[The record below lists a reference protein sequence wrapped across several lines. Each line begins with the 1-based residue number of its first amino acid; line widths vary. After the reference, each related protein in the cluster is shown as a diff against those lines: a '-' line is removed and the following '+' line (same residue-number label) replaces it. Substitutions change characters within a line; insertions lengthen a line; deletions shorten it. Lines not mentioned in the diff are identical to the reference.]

1 MVTVSFDI
9 TAGSSPSDTSQTGGY
24 IEGLPLTS
32 ASSSP
37 GGRPGSLKIYDS
49 YNGAASS
56 LTTECWMYCGNDSNT
71 LYIQYNSQNRGLIRS
86 ESSGKRI
93 MGVFTYLAT

>member
-9 TAGSSPSDTSQTGGY
+9 TCGSSPADSSQTGGY

-37 GGRPGSLKIYDS
+37 GGRPGVLRIFDS

-56 LTTECWMYCGNDSNT
+56 LTTECWMYCGANANT
-71 LYIQYNSQNRGLIRS
+71 LYIQYNSQNRGLIRA
-86 ESSGKRI
+86 ESAGKRI
-93 MGVFTYLAT
+93 MGQFTYLAT